1 MGDNLG
7 KSGRGRRITRQR
19 QVILDELRKVTTHP
33 SADEVY
39 EMARRH
45 LPRVS
50 LATVYR
56 NLEDLAEQGEIQKLE
71 LAGSHRRYDGTVK
84 KHYHVRCS
92 GCGRMDDI
100 EMEPF
105 DWIERDVRQASD
117 YRIFNHRLEFVGLC
131 PSCQKASS
139 AGK

>member
-7 KSGRGRRITRQR
+7 RLGRGRRITRQR
-19 QVILDELRKVTTHP
+19 QVILDELRNVKTHP

-39 EMARRH
+39 EMTRRR

-71 LAGSHRRYDGTVK
+71 LAGTQRRYDGTVK
-84 KHYHVRCS
+84 KHYHVRCT

-117 YRIFNHRLEFVGLC
+117 YRIFSHRLEFAGLC
-131 PSCQKASS
+131 PSCQKARS